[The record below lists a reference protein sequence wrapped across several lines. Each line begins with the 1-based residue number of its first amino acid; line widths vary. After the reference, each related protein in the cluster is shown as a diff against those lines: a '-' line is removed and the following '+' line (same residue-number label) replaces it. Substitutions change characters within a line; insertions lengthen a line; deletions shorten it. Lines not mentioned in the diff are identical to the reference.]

1 MVPYCSLILT
11 AKNRRYL
18 TFLLM
23 TKVFYTTSSSAGE
36 NDFQFQSGL
45 LVLNYNLIPQ
55 IIQNLTWN

>member
-1 MVPYCSLILT
+1 
-11 AKNRRYL
+11 
-18 TFLLM
+18 M